1 MTLVRPRLTELHGI
15 SVAQHEI
22 DFAIPFLGEDIPL
35 YVDPFLLWRSPSFQD
50 KGLHQILLGAF
61 NNLGALVKAG
71 EDKKA
76 IRQLIVSSECD
87 EVGLGTSA
95 ARSGHRIGE
104 AQAREVL
111 SLFERIPYYRD
122 YGFRHLEE
130 IQLFVAGISR
140 DRISDFSC
148 SFLKSFL
155 IDYTYQQCRE
165 IGIPV
170 QSVVVPA
177 VYNTDKLTFVDVVA
191 DVPIHPETA
200 KPILFVPKRWLRFVP
215 WINYDGYFKE
225 ACPQDDV
232 AHEGEELTRVKVL
245 TYNRDNFGVVDAY
258 VREKERTA
266 EDCKT
271 DLLFSQIP
279 VISARRKMDEID
291 KLPTGKGENADRK
304 YEKAVGELLPTLLY
318 PYLDF
323 AAEQSRIDSGVNIRD
338 LIFYN
343 TRSHDFLREIMQ
355 DYQSRQITFEFK
367 NVASVN
373 REHVDQ
379 LNRYLH
385 QELGNFGV
393 FVTRNPLKKAE
404 RSRTIDLWSGQRK
417 ALITLVD
424 EDLRQMVEVYD
435 SKQRHPI
442 DVLIRSYV
450 QFRRGC
456 PG

>member
-1 MTLVRPRLTELHGI
+1 MTLVRPRLTEVHGI
-15 SVAQHEI
+15 SAAQHEM
-22 DFAIPFLGEDIPL
+22 DFAIPFVGEDIPL
-35 YVDPFLLWRSPSFQD
+35 YVDPFLLWKSPSFQD
-50 KGLHQILLGAF
+50 KGLHQMLLGAF
-61 NNLGALVKAG
+61 NHLGALVKSGAHN
-71 EDKKA
+71 EA
-76 IRQLIVSSECD
+76 IRQLVVASECD

-95 ARSGHRIGE
+95 SRSGHRIGE
-104 AQAREVL
+104 AQARDVL

-122 YGFRHLEE
+122 HGFRHLEE
-130 IQLFVAGISR
+130 VQLFVAGISR

-155 IDYTYQQCRE
+155 IDYTYQQCRD
-165 IGIPV
+165 IGVPV
-170 QSVVVPA
+170 QSVVIPT
-177 VYNTDKLTFVDVVA
+177 VYDTDKHTFVDVTTEAPV
-191 DVPIHPETA
+191 HPETA

-215 WINYDGYFKE
+215 WISYDGYFKE
-225 ACPQDDV
+225 VCPQDDI

-258 VREKERTA
+258 IREKERTA

-279 VISARRKMDEID
+279 VISARRKMDEIS

-304 YEKAVGELLPTLLY
+304 YEKAVGELMPTLLY

-323 AAEQSRIDSGVNIRD
+323 AAEQARADSGVSIRD

-343 TRSHDFLREIMQ
+343 TRSHDFLREIMN
-355 DYQSRQITFEFK
+355 DYHSRQLTFELK

-385 QELGNFGV
+385 RELGNFGV
-393 FVTRNPLKKAE
+393 FITRNPLKKAE
-404 RSRTIDLWSGQRK
+404 WSRTIDLWSGQRK
-417 ALITLVD
+417 ALITLTD
-424 EDLRQMVEVYD
+424 EDLKQMVEIYN

-450 QFRRGC
+450 QFRRAC

>member
-1 MTLVRPRLTELHGI
+1 VHGI
-15 SVAQHEI
+15 AAAQHET
-22 DFAIPFLGEDIPL
+22 DFAIPFIGEDIPL

-50 KGLHQILLGAF
+50 KGLHQMLLGAF
-61 NNLGALVKAG
+61 NHLGALVKSGAYS
-71 EDKKA
+71 EA
-76 IRQLIVSSECD
+76 IRQIVVSSECD
-87 EVGLGTSA
+87 EVGLGASA
-95 ARSGHRIGE
+95 SRSGHRIGE
-104 AQAREVL
+104 SQARDVL

-122 YGFRHLEE
+122 HGFRHIEE

-155 IDYTYQQCRE
+155 IDYTYQQCRD

-170 QSVVVPA
+170 QSVIVPT
-177 VYNTDKLTFVDVVA
+177 VYDSDKRTFVDVPAEAPV
-191 DVPIHPETA
+191 HPKTM

-215 WINYDGYFKE
+215 WISYDGYYKE

-245 TYNRDNFGVVDAY
+245 TYNRDNFGVVDSY

-279 VISARRKMDEID
+279 VISARRRMEEIS

-304 YEKAVGELLPTLLY
+304 YEKAVGELMPTLLY

-323 AAEQSRIDSGVNIRD
+323 AAEQARTDSGVSIRD

-343 TRSHDFLREIMQ
+343 TRSHEFLREIMQ
-355 DYQSRQITFEFK
+355 DYHSRQLTFELK
-367 NVASVN
+367 NVASLN
-373 REHVDQ
+373 RENVDQ

-393 FVTRNPLKKAE
+393 FITRNPLKKAE

-417 ALITLVD
+417 ALITLTD
-424 EDLRQMVEVYD
+424 EDLKQMVEVYD

>member
-1 MTLVRPRLTELHGI
+1 M
-15 SVAQHEI
+15 
-22 DFAIPFLGEDIPL
+22 
-35 YVDPFLLWRSPSFQD
+35 
-50 KGLHQILLGAF
+50 
-61 NNLGALVKAG
+61 
-71 EDKKA
+71 
-76 IRQLIVSSECD
+76 SSECD
-87 EVGLGTSA
+87 EVGLGASA
-95 ARSGHRIGE
+95 SRSGHRIGE
-104 AQAREVL
+104 NQAQDIL
-111 SLFERIPYYRD
+111 SLFERIPYYHD
-122 YGFRHLEE
+122 HGFRHLEE

-155 IDYTYQQCRE
+155 IDYTYQQCRD
-165 IGIPV
+165 IGVPV

-177 VYNTDKLTFVDVVA
+177 VYDSDKRTFIDVAAEAPV
-191 DVPIHPETA
+191 HPETA
-200 KPILFVPKRWLRFVP
+200 KPILFVPKRWLRFIP
-215 WINYDGYFKE
+215 WISYEGYFKE
-225 ACPQDDV
+225 ACPQDDI

-258 VREKERTA
+258 IREKERTA

-279 VISARRKMDEID
+279 VISARRKMEEIS

-304 YEKAVGELLPTLLY
+304 YEKAVGELMPTLLY

-323 AAEQSRIDSGVNIRD
+323 AAEQARTDSGVSIRD

-343 TRSHDFLREIMQ
+343 TRSHDFLREIMR
-355 DYQSRQITFEFK
+355 DYHSRQLTFELK

-373 REHVDQ
+373 RENVDQ

-393 FVTRNPLKKAE
+393 FITRNPLKKAE
-404 RSRTIDLWSGQRK
+404 WSRTIDLWSGQRK
-417 ALITLVD
+417 ALITLTD
-424 EDLRQMVEVYD
+424 EDLKQMVEVYD

-450 QFRRGC
+450 QFRRAC